1 MSIPET
7 FTYIPDD
14 ALIPFLDPDI
24 VIKNDW
30 SLSSHS
36 TVKNTKETLEEKL
49 LLKIVE
55 EQNRGKIKYIYFGL

>member
-24 VIKNDW
+24 VIKNDQ

-55 EQNRGKIKYIYFGL
+55 EQNRGIIKYIYFGL